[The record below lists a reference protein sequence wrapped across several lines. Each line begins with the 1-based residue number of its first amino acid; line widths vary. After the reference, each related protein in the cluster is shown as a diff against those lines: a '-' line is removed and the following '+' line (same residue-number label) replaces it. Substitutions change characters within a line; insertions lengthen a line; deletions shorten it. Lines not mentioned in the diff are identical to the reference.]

1 MWAFFFILFYAT
13 LSTSAPL
20 SREADGWELD
30 QLMLWCFNLRGRCG
44 VGHHLASRRSPS
56 PPQPRASPF
65 LYFLYTQT
73 HFSFKWRRRRHDMM
87 LIASRSPFLKNRLQ
101 QRPASVG
108 DFLSSSFFFLP
119 PSHRIEK
126 IWVYFPLA
134 LRVTLSGSGRG
145 GKLRRECSVRD
156 RAKWAW
162 LAPDTAPFIGP
173 SKC

>member
-1 MWAFFFILFYAT
+1 MLHFQHQSHWAEKLMAEN
-13 LSTSAPL
+13 STSWCCDALTSAGGVASAIIWHRDAPH
-20 SREADGWELD
+20 
-30 QLMLWCFNLRGRCG
+30 LR
-44 VGHHLASRRSPS
+44 HSPEH
-56 PPQPRASPF
+56 PLF
-65 LYFLYTQT
+65 LYFLYTHT